1 MPFLYGLE
9 QSGLI
14 NSQITLSRDIPSAC
28 ARKLLNNEVD
38 IGLIPVAVIPQLKEK
53 YIVSDLCIGANG
65 AVNSVMLYSE
75 VPLEKIEKIY
85 LDYQSR
91 TSVQLVQILAK
102 EFWKINPEF
111 VSADKSFEN
120 NISGTN
126 AAVVIGDRTFELNNK
141 FSYVFDLPEEWKK
154 MTGLPFVFACWVANK
169 KITDDFLQQF
179 NAALKQGINNIDQSI
194 LHYNL
199 QEKYPT
205 NVSQYLKKYIQFN
218 FGIEQKNALELF
230 LSKI

>member
-1 MPFLYGLE
+1 MPFLYGIE

-14 NSQITLSRDIPSAC
+14 NSQLTLSKDIPSVC
-28 ARKLLNNEVD
+28 ARKLLKNEID
-38 IGLIPVAVIPQLKEK
+38 IGLIPVAVIPQLKDS
-53 YIVSDLCIGANG
+53 YIISDYCIGANG
-65 AVNSVMLYSE
+65 AVNSVMLYSK

-111 VSADKSFEN
+111 VSADEGFEN
-120 NISGTN
+120 DISGTT
-126 AAVVIGDRTFELNNK
+126 AAVVIGDRTFELNDK
-141 FSYVFDLPEEWKK
+141 FAYVFDLPEEWKK
-154 MTGLPFVFACWVANK
+154 MTGYPFVFACWVANK
-169 KITDDFLQQF
+169 KITDNFLQQF

-205 NVSQYLKKYIQFN
+205 NVSQYLKKYIQYN

>member
-126 AAVVIGDRTFELNNK
+126 AAVVIGDRTFELNHK